1 MKRVIETQDAPK
13 PIGPYSQAITVPS
26 GQLTF
31 LSGQIGIDPLTGA
44 LVDGDVASQA
54 RQVIRNIG
62 AVLAREGLDYG
73 HVVKTTIFLLDM
85 ADFAAVNTVY
95 GAVFS
100 DRSPARSTVAVVGLP
115 LGAKVE
121 IECLAVS

>member
-1 MKRVIETQDAPK
+1 MKRVVETQDAPK
-13 PIGPYSQAITVPS
+13 PIGPYSQAIAVP
-26 GQLTF
+26 GGHLTF

-44 LVDGDVASQA
+44 LVEGDAAAQA

-73 HVVKTTIFLLDM
+73 NVVKTTIFLLDM
-85 ADFAAVNTVY
+85 ADFAAVNAVY